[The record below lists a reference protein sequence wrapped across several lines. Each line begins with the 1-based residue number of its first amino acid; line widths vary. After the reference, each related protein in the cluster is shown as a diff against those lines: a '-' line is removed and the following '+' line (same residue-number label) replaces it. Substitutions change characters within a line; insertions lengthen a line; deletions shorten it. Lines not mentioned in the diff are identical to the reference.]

1 MEHYEAELI
10 HKSGEIV
17 PVMVSA
23 SPLVD
28 RDDRYVGS
36 MAVFA
41 DISELKKTEAEVHFL
56 LDLLLHDIG
65 NQLQLILAGG
75 DFLEKDSPGDQIM
88 RSKRYVMD
96 GALRCLEL
104 IQKVRRA
111 EESKSEPLAPRHLCT
126 VAKAESELLFKQRD
140 VRVDLSELGDEVQVL
155 ADQALSQL
163 IWNLLE
169 NAVIHNPKP
178 DNEKLVALAGTVSG
192 DTFTLS
198 VIDNGSGIPDKK
210 KKDLFNPA
218 RRYGGV
224 GLHLVRRLAEKYGS
238 YPKVLDRIEGHPE
251 EGLRIDIEF
260 KLAKQ

>member
-1 MEHYEAELI
+1 
-10 HKSGEIV
+10 
-17 PVMVSA
+17 
-23 SPLVD
+23 
-28 RDDRYVGS
+28 

-111 EESKSEPLAPRHLCT
+111 EESKSEPIAARHLCT
-126 VAKAESELLFKQRD
+126 VIVAECELLYKQRD
-140 VRVDLSELGDEVQVL
+140 VRVNTSGLGENIVVL

-169 NAVIHNPKP
+169 NAVIHNPKSEA
-178 DNEKLVALAGTVSG
+178 EKLVSLSGSVSG
-192 DTFTLS
+192 NTFTLS
-198 VIDNGSGIPDKK
+198 IIDNGPGIPDEKK
-210 KKDLFNPA
+210 KELFNPS

-238 YPKVLDRIEGHPE
+238 SPKVLDRVEGKSE
-251 EGLRIDIEF
+251 ERLRIDIEF
-260 KLAKQ
+260 KLAEL